1 MSVRNLDRVFKPSSI
16 ALVGATS
23 KPGTLGAI
31 VSENLLC
38 SGFDGPILPVNA
50 EEWAVRGVMTYASV
64 AELPLAPDLAV
75 ILTPPHTVPEIVDTL
90 GRVGTRGA
98 VVISPGF
105 ADLGAEGRALQQRM
119 LDAARPHLMRI
130 VGPNCMGLV
139 VPERKMNASYVHTAG
154 LPGSLAFVSQSG
166 AVMRTVVDWATYRGV
181 GFSHLVSA
189 GDMADVDFGD
199 LLDYWLA
206 DPKTRSIL
214 LHMEGLKEARKFMSA
229 ARAASRTKPVVVLK
243 TGRSPE
249 GARAAQSHT
258 GMLAGEDAVYGAA
271 FSRAGMLRV
280 NDLNEVFAAV
290 ETLGMGTRVKGD
302 RLAILSNGGGIGV
315 LATDALHRTGGR
327 MAALS
332 ETTRAKL
339 GGFPPPVCTPG
350 NPVDIGADA
359 DPARYGQALSAL
371 LEDDT
376 LDAVLV
382 LKSPT
387 GANQS
392 EACADAVIE
401 AVGKRRR
408 PVLTCWLGKEA
419 PRAARRRFGQARIPT
434 YDTPEDAAQGF
445 GHLVAYQRNQELL
458 LQSPTG
464 VDVTGLTDLV
474 AAQRLCQEAL
484 EAGRDWL
491 TEPESK
497 RLLEAYAIPTVRTQ
511 TATTAEQ
518 AGRLGAR
525 MAVKVALKIL
535 SPDITHKSDVAGVAL
550 GLEGADE
557 VRRAAE
563 TMLKR
568 VREQAPEARIEGF
581 SIQEMVT
588 MPDSTELII
597 GAKSDPLFGPV
608 ILFGAGGIAVEA
620 LEDRAVA
627 LPPLNLELAQEM
639 IRETRVFRLLQGYRT
654 RPPAALDQIALA
666 LVKLGQLMADL
677 DHVAEVDVNPLLA
690 NANGVL
696 ALDARIRIAEPG
708 RPGTA
713 RLAIK
718 PYPRELETLVT
729 LRDGTPV
736 QLRPIR
742 PDDAA
747 ELHVMI
753 GRSNLEDLRMRF
765 FTAMKQ
771 LPPAL
776 AARLTQIDYDREM
789 AFVAYALN
797 GQNDGFWGVGRLHA
811 DPDRQKA
818 EYAVMIRS
826 DIKGRGLGLR
836 LMQEI
841 IEHGQRTGV
850 HEIFGEVLNENAAML
865 KMCERLGFVR
875 QKSDDPE
882 VAHMVLSLTEG

>member
-1 MSVRNLDRVFKPSSI
+1 MSVRNLERVFKPSSI

-23 KPGTLGAI
+23 QAGTLGAV
-31 VSENLLC
+31 VSENLLS
-38 SGFDGPILPVNA
+38 SGFDGPILPVNPT
-50 EEWAVRGVMTYASV
+50 EWAVRGVMTYASV

-75 ILTPPHTVPEIVDTL
+75 VLTPPATVPETLDTL
-90 GRVGTRGA
+90 GRAGTRGA
-98 VVISPGF
+98 IVISPGF
-105 ADLGAEGRALQQRM
+105 AELGAEGRALQQQM

-130 VGPNCMGLV
+130 VGPNCMGIV
-139 VPERKMNASYVHTAG
+139 VPERNMNASYIHTGG
-154 LPGSLAFVSQSG
+154 LAGSLAFVSQSG

-214 LHMEGLKEARKFMSA
+214 LHMEGLTEARKFMSA
-229 ARAASRTKPVVVLK
+229 ARAAARTKPVVVLK
-243 TGRSPE
+243 TGRSPD

-258 GMLAGEDAVYGAA
+258 GTLAGEDDVYGAA
-271 FSRAGMLRV
+271 FRRAGMLRV

-290 ETLGMGTRVKGD
+290 ETLGMGTRVRGD

-315 LATDALHRTGGR
+315 LATDALIRLGGR
-327 MAALS
+327 MASLDPA
-332 ETTRAKL
+332 TRDKL
-339 GGFPPPVCTPG
+339 AAFLPNVCSTD
-350 NPVDIGADA
+350 NPVDIAADA
-359 DPARYGQALSAL
+359 DPVRYAKALEVL
-371 LEDDT
+371 LEDDNH
-376 LDAVLV
+376 DAILV

-387 GANQS
+387 GAHKA
-392 EACADAVIE
+392 EACAEAVIDTV
-401 AVGKRRR
+401 AKRRR
-408 PVLTCWLGKEA
+408 PVLTCWLGKDT
-419 PRAARRRFGQARIPT
+419 PRSARKRFGAARIPT
-434 YDTPEDAAQGF
+434 YDTPEDAVQGF
-445 GHLVAYQRNQELL
+445 SHLVAHQHNQELL

-464 VDVTGLTDLV
+464 VDVTGLTDV
-474 AAQRLCQEAL
+474 VMAQRLCQEAL

-497 RLLEAYAIPTVRTQ
+497 RLLEAYAIPIVRTQ
-511 TATTAEQ
+511 TATTPEQ

-535 SPDITHKSDVAGVAL
+535 SPDITHKSDVDGVQL
-550 GLEGADE
+550 GLEGAEE

-563 TMLKR
+563 AMLKR
-568 VREQAPEARIEGF
+568 VKERAPEARIEGF

-588 MPDSTELII
+588 MPDSIELII
-597 GAKSDPLFGPV
+597 GAKADPLFGPV

-620 LEDRAVA
+620 LQDRSVA
-627 LPPLNLELAQEM
+627 LPPLNLELAHEM
-639 IRETRVFRLLQGYRT
+639 IRETRVNRLLQGYRT
-654 RPPAALDQIALA
+654 RPPAALDQIALS

-696 ALDARIRIAEPG
+696 ALDARIRVAAPD

-713 RLAIK
+713 RLAVK
-718 PYPRELETLVT
+718 PYPRELEKQVT

-747 ELHVMI
+747 ELHAMI

-818 EYAVMIRS
+818 EYAVMTRS

-882 VAHMVLSLTEG
+882 VAHMVLSVHEG